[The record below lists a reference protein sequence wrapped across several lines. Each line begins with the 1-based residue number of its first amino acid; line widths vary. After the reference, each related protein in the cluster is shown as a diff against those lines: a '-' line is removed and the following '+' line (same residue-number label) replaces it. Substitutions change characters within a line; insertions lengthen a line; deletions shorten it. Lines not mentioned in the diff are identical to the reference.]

1 MTNLDVMKQ
10 ALTTQINNLSAPDF
24 EKVMDTLFWLNDNAD
39 KNKLLFNDTHLL
51 SCAKCHKILG
61 ECHLNEDSDDNGISE
76 CHQRFA
82 EFASR
87 PSASTEKATFT
98 IGQLRSLCDQT
109 CAISICNKATPD
121 LSYETF
127 SQFSQIPNSY
137 DTYELYGI
145 GAADVDLRIN
155 GELHCENGLELIIK
169 VLNPIVCAK
178 RVL

>member
-24 EKVMDTLFWLNDNAD
+24 EKVMDTLFGLNDNAD

-155 GELHCENGLELIIK
+155 GELHCENGLELLIK
-169 VLNPIVCAK
+169 IP
-178 RVL
+178 

>member
-24 EKVMDTLFWLNDNAD
+24 EKVMDTLFGLNDNAD

-61 ECHLNEDSDDNGISE
+61 ECHLKGDSDDSGISE

-87 PSASTEKATFT
+87 HSADTEKAVLTL
-98 IGQLRSLCDQT
+98 GQLRSLCDQT
-109 CAISICNKATPD
+109 CVVSICNKATPE
-121 LSYETF
+121 LTYETF
-127 SQFSQIPNSY
+127 SQFSEIPESY
-137 DTYELYGI
+137 DHYELYGVGI
-145 GAADVDLRIN
+145 TAVDLSIN
-155 GELHCENGLELIIK
+155 GRIHCVHGLELLIK
-169 VLNPIVCAK
+169 IP
-178 RVL
+178 

>member
-24 EKVMDTLFWLNDNAD
+24 EKVMDTLFGLNDNAD
-39 KNKLLFNDTHLL
+39 KNKLLFNDTNLL

-155 GELHCENGLELIIK
+155 GEPHCENGLELIIK

-178 RVL
+178 RVP

>member
-24 EKVMDTLFWLNDNAD
+24 EKVMDTLFGLNDNAD

-82 EFASR
+82 EFVSR

-178 RVL
+178 RVP

>member
-24 EKVMDTLFWLNDNAD
+24 EKVMDTLFGLNDNAD

-87 PSASTEKATFT
+87 HSADTEKAVLTL
-98 IGQLRSLCDQT
+98 GQLRSLCDQT
-109 CAISICNKATPD
+109 CAVSICNKATPE
-121 LSYETF
+121 LTYETF
-127 SQFSQIPNSY
+127 SQFSEIPESY
-137 DTYELYGI
+137 DHYELYGVGI
-145 GAADVDLRIN
+145 TAVDLSIN
-155 GELHCENGLELIIK
+155 GRIHCVHGLELLIK
-169 VLNPIVCAK
+169 IP
-178 RVL
+178 

>member
-24 EKVMDTLFWLNDNAD
+24 EKVMDTLFGLNDNAD

-137 DTYELYGI
+137 DHYELYGVGI
-145 GAADVDLRIN
+145 TAVDLSIN
-155 GELHCENGLELIIK
+155 GRIHCVHGLELLIK
-169 VLNPIVCAK
+169 IP
-178 RVL
+178 

>member
-24 EKVMDTLFWLNDNAD
+24 EKVMDTLFGLNDNAD

-169 VLNPIVCAK
+169 VLN
-178 RVL
+178 